1 MSCEMPC
8 QVGIEE
14 YAVEDGTLF
23 VKTIHN
29 VRLLFATVSIEYHEQ
44 MNDECVS
51 ALVLATIEN
60 KDDVSSVDFFKFNFK
75 KQEYLALD
83 RITDDDFKEATNILI
98 EIFSSN
104 NVLSFIE
111 KKLESFG
118 FKCFGGISGGMTEGY
133 GIIRAFKYK

>member
-8 QVGIEE
+8 QMGIEE

-60 KDDVSSVDFFKFNFK
+60 KDDVSSVDFLNLTLKNK
-75 KQEYLALD
+75 
-83 RITDDDFKEATNILI
+83 NILHLI
-98 EIFSSN
+98 E
-104 NVLSFIE
+104 
-111 KKLESFG
+111 
-118 FKCFGGISGGMTEGY
+118 
-133 GIIRAFKYK
+133 